1 MSTCCILFVK
11 NPEPGKVKTRLQSGC
26 SPEAAAELYRAFI
39 LDCAATLAESKA
51 ERKVVAYAP
60 ADAGAAIGALLAE
73 IGDFELIPQPELDLG
88 RRMAQMAEWSFATG
102 AERTAIIGSDSPS
115 LPVGQIDAALAMLA
129 EREVVI
135 GPSTDGGYY
144 LIGLR
149 AGECSDLFTG
159 VEWSTGRVLEQTL
172 ARLGERRLGLLAPW
186 YDVDVPPEA
195 GFLKIHLEALQRAG
209 SGVGKRSLEALR
221 RMSLPAPS

>member
-1 MSTCCILFVK
+1 MSTCCILFIK

-39 LDCAATLAESKA
+39 LDCAETLAKSRA
-51 ERKVVAYAP
+51 QRKVVAYAP
-60 ADAGAAIGALLAE
+60 VDSKLAIGALLEE
-73 IGDFELIPQPELDLG
+73 IGDFELVPQPEVDLG
-88 RRMAQMAEWSFATG
+88 GRMAQMAKWSFAAG

-115 LPVGQIDAALAMLA
+115 LPVEKIDAALEMLA

-144 LIGLR
+144 LIGLQ
-149 AGECSDLFTG
+149 AGEWGDLFTG

-172 ARLGERRLGLLAPW
+172 GRIGERRLGLLAPW
-186 YDVDVPPEA
+186 YDVDTPPEA
-195 GFLKIHLEALQRAG
+195 GFLKIHLAALQRAG
-209 SGVGKRSLEALR
+209 SGVGKHSLEVLR
-221 RMSLPAPS
+221 KMELPPPS

>member
-1 MSTCCILFVK
+1 MSTCCMLFVK

-39 LDCAATLAESKA
+39 LDCAATLVESTA
-51 ERKVVAYAP
+51 QRKVVAYAP
-60 ADAGAAIGALLAE
+60 ADAGTAIGALLAGM
-73 IGDFELIPQPELDLG
+73 GDFELVPQPELDLG
-88 RRMAQMAEWSFATG
+88 GRMAQMAEWSFAAG

-115 LPVGQIDAALAMLA
+115 LPAGQIDAALEMLV

-149 AGECSDLFTG
+149 AGECGDLFTG
-159 VEWSTGRVLEQTL
+159 VECSTGRVLEQTL
-172 ARLGERRLGLLAPW
+172 ARVGTRRLGLLTPW
-186 YDVDVPPEA
+186 YDVDTPPEA
-195 GFLKIHLEALQRAG
+195 GFLKIHLEGLQQAG
-209 SGVGKRSLEALR
+209 SGVGKHSLEVLR
-221 RMSLPAPS
+221 RMDLPAPS